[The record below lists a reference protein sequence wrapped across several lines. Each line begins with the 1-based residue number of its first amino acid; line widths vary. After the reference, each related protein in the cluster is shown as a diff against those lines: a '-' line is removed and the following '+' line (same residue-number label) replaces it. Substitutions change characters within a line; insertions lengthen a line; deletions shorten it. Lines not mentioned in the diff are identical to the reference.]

1 MNAELRCTS
10 GHKLYAAHSLDIVD
24 LLNSAMHAHYH
35 VSVCEHVHACS
46 LLRHNI
52 HIATNMQYYLDHRL

>member
-1 MNAELRCTS
+1 
-10 GHKLYAAHSLDIVD
+10 LYAAHSLDIVD